1 MFKLIKFL
9 KNHFISNKKIFK
21 TNNFFKNLKKK
32 DSFVIFIDLNSFAPN
47 FNYVEY
53 LLYGKHIS
61 YNKDLFVVILSKED
75 FVNVRT
81 KEKKDF
87 FLIFRQKTIL
97 KPLIELIIGDD
108 ATIIFAKSRS
118 HVEEFFKFKSEN
130 KLPKDA
136 NINNINFTSIYVKDL
151 YELMKKDKSSVK
163 INKNINNINALK
175 NLFLKNLNIDKLVTI
190 SIKFNSYK
198 KHASSNIEEWKKL
211 GMWLESKNY
220 TVIFLADIE
229 KFEILSELNKKEFV
243 NLSII
248 CSYDLEMRKSLNDIA
263 LFNFSNNGG
272 TAQLLLHS
280 NNNYIVSRFNLEE
293 NNKIDSFDNINGIK
307 KVYGINKNE
316 NLPFSKNTQKI
327 LWGKESESYE
337 YMKVAFEKLEK
348 KLLSNNNL
356 E

>member
-1 MFKLIKFL
+1 MFKIIKFV
-9 KNHFISNKKIFK
+9 KSYFKSNKK
-21 TNNFFKNLKKK
+21 FFKINNLFKNVKKK

-61 YNKDLFVVILSKED
+61 YNKDLFVVVLPKEK
-75 FVNVRT
+75 FTNVST
-81 KEKKDF
+81 KENKDF
-87 FLIFRQKTIL
+87 FLFFRQKTIL
-97 KPLIELIIGDD
+97 RPLIELIIGDD
-108 ATIIFAKSRS
+108 ATIIFAKSRN
-118 HVEEFFKFKSEN
+118 HVEEFFKFKSDN

-136 NINNINFTSIYVKDL
+136 NINNINFTAIYVKDL

-175 NLFLKNLNIDKLVTI
+175 NLFLKNLNIDKLITI

-198 KHASSNIEEWKKL
+198 KYASSNIEEWKKL

-229 KFEILSELNKKEFV
+229 NFEILSQLNKQEF
-243 NLSII
+243 LSVSTI
-248 CSYDLEMRKSLNDIA
+248 CSYDLEMRNSLYDLA
-263 LFNFSNNGG
+263 YFNFSVNGG

-280 NNNYIVSRFNLEE
+280 NNNYIVSRFNLED
-293 NNKIDSFDNINGIK
+293 NNEIDSFDNIDGIK

-316 NLPFSKNTQKI
+316 NLPFSTNTQKI
-327 LWGKESESYE
+327 LWDDSSENFDYL
-337 YMKVAFEKLEK
+337 KVHFEKLEK
-348 KLLSNNNL
+348 K
-356 E
+356 